1 MTRAE
6 WLASLG
12 PGSRAILQ
20 TAVGRYP
27 VMVRT
32 IDDRPDRTDKHR
44 AWLRILKPDSSLALW
59 DCWVP
64 VETGELKS
72 QGLRIEPD
80 ETLACADE
88 YKQACDSCARA

>member
-20 TAVGRYP
+20 TVVGRYP
-27 VMVRT
+27 VMVAA
-32 IDDRPDRTDKHR
+32 IDHHPDRSGNHR
-44 AWLRILKPDSSLALW
+44 LWLRVLKPDSSLFAW
-59 DCWVP
+59 NCWVP
-64 VETGELKS
+64 VETGELKN

-80 ETLACADE
+80 EALARADE
-88 YKQACDSCARA
+88 RKPACDSCANA

>member
-6 WLASLG
+6 WLASLK

-20 TAVGRYP
+20 TSVGRYP
-27 VMVRT
+27 VLVAAL
-32 IDDRPDRTDKHR
+32 DEHPDRSGNHR
-44 AWLRILKPDSSLALW
+44 LWLRILKPNSSLALW
-59 DCWVP
+59 DCWVHI
-64 VETGELKS
+64 ETGELKN

-88 YKQACDSCARA
+88 YKQACDSCANA